1 MRVLVVVL
9 LCVLSSPALTHT
21 LPVADRVLVD
31 KSDRQLYLLRGEEV
45 LASFPVA
52 LGQEPFGHKTEEGDK
67 RTPEGTYRLDTRN
80 PDSDFFLSIRI
91 SYPNA
96 ADREQAVARGRSPGG
111 HIMIHGQ
118 PNEPKYSREFYRTT
132 DWTDGCIAV
141 SNSAM
146 VDIWLMTNP
155 GIPIEIRP

>member
-1 MRVLVVVL
+1 M
-9 LCVLSSPALTHT
+9 LCSVITLTAVAHT
-21 LPVADRVLVD
+21 LPIADRVVVD
-31 KSDRQLYLLRGEEV
+31 KSERQLYLLRGEEI
-45 LASFPVA
+45 LATFPVS
-52 LGQEPFGHKTEEGDK
+52 LGQEPMGHKTEEGDK
-67 RTPEGTYRLDTRN
+67 RTPEGTYWLDTRN

-96 ADREQAVARGRSPGG
+96 TDRAQAVARGRSPGG

-118 PNEPKYSREFYRTT
+118 PNEPKYSPEFYRTV

-146 VDIWLMTNP
+146 VDIWLMTNA
-155 GIPIEIRP
+155 GTPIEIRP